1 MTTDRSIAF
10 VDDEERVLKALKR
23 AFIQEPYEILTFN
36 SPVTALRDM
45 PEAGAAV
52 VVSDQ
57 RMPEME
63 GIPFLKAVAQRWPD
77 SVRIILTG
85 YMDLGLV
92 VSAINEGH
100 IYYFLQKPWN
110 DGELRET
117 IVRAMEHYQTLRNKE
132 VGQPSLQAARQE
144 IHHAQQRARLL
155 EVQALIDP
163 LTQIPNRRAFDQRL
177 TEEFHRF
184 RRYGRTFSLA
194 LLDVDYFK
202 VINDHYGHLAGD
214 DCLKL
219 IAGNI
224 RQVIR
229 EVDFL
234 ARYGGDEFAL
244 ILSNTSSGKLSLVLR
259 RVLDSYDRRI
269 FFSQGKPITPTTI
282 SAGGSEVDGHDT
294 TELAVFQRADSALYQ
309 AKKAG
314 RNQALVV

>member
-1 MTTDRSIAF
+1 MTTDRRIVF
-10 VDDEERVLKALKR
+10 VDDEERVLKALQR
-23 AFIQEPYEILTFN
+23 AFIQEPYEVLTFN
-36 SPVTALRDM
+36 SPVTALQEM

-57 RMPEME
+57 RMPGME
-63 GIPFLKAVAQRWPD
+63 GIPFLKAVARRWPD

-92 VSAINEGH
+92 VSAINEGR

-117 IVRAMEHYQTLRNKE
+117 IVRAMEQYRTLRNKE
-132 VGQPSLQAARQE
+132 VARPSLQAAWQE
-144 IHHAQQRARLL
+144 IHHARQLARLL

-163 LTQIPNRRAFDQRL
+163 LTRVPNRRAFNQRL

-194 LLDVDYFK
+194 LLDGDYFK
-202 VINDHYGHLAGD
+202 VVNDHYGHLAGD
-214 DCLKL
+214 DCLRL

-234 ARYGGDEFAL
+234 SRYGGDEFAL
-244 ILSNTSSGKLSLVLR
+244 ILSNTSSEELSLVLR
-259 RVLDSYDRRI
+259 RVLGSFDKRI
-269 FFSQGKPITPTTI
+269 FFSRGKPLTLTTI

-314 RNQALVV
+314 RNRALVV